1 MSTFEAVQKWK
12 NDIDSKVQL
21 PKSDKPI
28 PVVLLANKVDLAKD
42 EFAQI
47 REQMDKFCKDH
58 GFVGWFET
66 SAKDNT
72 GIDNAAQ
79 LLVKSIL
86 EHDVSSDDVKSEG
99 IKLAD
104 DEPQPTNDKECRC

>member
-1 MSTFEAVQKWK
+1 
-12 NDIDSKVQL
+12 
-21 PKSDKPI
+21 
-28 PVVLLANKVDLAKD
+28 
-42 EFAQI
+42 
-47 REQMDKFCKDH
+47 
-58 GFVGWFET
+58 
-66 SAKDNT
+66 
-72 GIDNAAQ
+72 